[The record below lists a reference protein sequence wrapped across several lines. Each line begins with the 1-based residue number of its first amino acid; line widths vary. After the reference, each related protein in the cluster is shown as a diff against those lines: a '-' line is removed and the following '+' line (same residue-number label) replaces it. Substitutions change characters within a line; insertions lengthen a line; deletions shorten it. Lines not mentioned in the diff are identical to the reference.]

1 MSIPAVE
8 PQFLPAGKSPQFW
21 VTLGAGLGKPS
32 PEIGLPGFPAFP
44 QPVSSTDK
52 QAKSVNL
59 DIGEVDN
66 EDIDAPRIFCCF
78 IKTYWVRE

>member
-32 PEIGLPGFPAFP
+32 PEIGLPAVT
-44 QPVSSTDK
+44 QPVSTADT

-59 DIGEVDN
+59 DSGDTDDEIM
-66 EDIDAPRIFCCF
+66 DAPWIFCC
-78 IKTYWVRE
+78 